1 MTLVSSLSAIMP
13 FPGRAAYGAA
23 KAALGSLVSSLA
35 VELAPHGIR
44 TNAVAPGVV
53 RTDRM
58 ALTTELEQDYARA
71 IPLGRLALQREVAD
85 LVAFLSSDLASYLTG
100 QTVVLDGGLSL
111 HTKVWF

>member
-1 MTLVSSLSAIMP
+1 MSAWPFRWPTNESL
-13 FPGRAAYGAA
+13 
-23 KAALGSLVSSLA
+23 LSLA

-44 TNAVAPGVV
+44 ANAVAPGVV
-53 RTDRM
+53 RTDRL
-58 ALTTELEQDYARA
+58 ALTADLEQNYAQA

-100 QTVVLDGGLSL
+100 QTIVLDGALSL